1 MLFDL
6 LDMYSRNPVYVVS
19 EAVIK
24 EMKKDADTKRLQYLE
39 SIKEKVDAEIDKL
52 KAAA

>member
-6 LDMYSRNPVYVVS
+6 FDMYTRNPVYVVS

-24 EMKKDADTKRLQYLE
+24 EMKKEQEEKRLSYLE
-39 SIKEKVDAEIDKL
+39 AIKEKVDAEIQKI